1 MDRDGYIQRYIQR
14 NEKDITT
21 ERIKYVNVETDRNRS
36 KQIETDETKYIE
48 KKQMRKTENTHSQ
61 SGYQPQKECE

>member
-48 KKQMRKTENTHSQ
+48 KKQMRKTENTLLKHIIANCMTS
-61 SGYQPQKECE
+61 

>member
-48 KKQMRKTENTHSQ
+48 KKQMRKTEKHTLTIRV
-61 SGYQPQKECE
+61 PTTKRM